1 MPSGKF
7 VRRFVEALGGELHR
21 VRDRQ
26 WNLERFIV
34 FQTVILK
41 CDGYVTASQ
50 AGPGGTDSVSIQHWL
65 LIFGAV
71 SGELRP
77 IFCGLHVVAEKL
89 APPMVCLSSHY
100 YWLYDCTG
108 KAARGQT
115 GRGRRNLATI
125 DGQVPVLGDGAGVQ
139 GRLWD

>member
-1 MPSGKF
+1 M
-7 VRRFVEALGGELHR
+7 EALGGELHR

-65 LIFGAV
+65 LLFGAV
-71 SGELRP
+71 SGELRR
-77 IFCGLHVVAEKL
+77 IVA
-89 APPMVCLSSHY
+89 
-100 YWLYDCTG
+100 DFT
-108 KAARGQT
+108 
-115 GRGRRNLATI
+115 
-125 DGQVPVLGDGAGVQ
+125 
-139 GRLWD
+139 